1 MSSISLRLLTPLSCV
16 AFAVSPG
23 AAEATPSSPTAAVQ
37 ALLQVDRQFSS
48 DGQGDNIA
56 DAIGAMMASDSLMP
70 TPQGNFARGKDEI
83 IAALKAN
90 PANANATAE
99 WAPVRGGISADGLQ
113 GFTYGFM
120 TIHISDQP
128 DRRAKYLAYWTKHSE
143 GWRVRGY
150 KRVGSPPGEV
160 STALRSPAIPSHMLP
175 ERPSPQLVDKYRDS
189 LAAREKA
196 FSDRAHEV
204 GLSQAFLEFGS
215 GDAAN
220 GGCASDWVYS
230 NVEIAACQPS
240 DVPSPFIW
248 GPDEGVTVSSTGDLG
263 ITFGYIRQTDQLG
276 AFPFFTVWR
285 RAKQND
291 EWLYVAE

>member
-1 MSSISLRLLTPLSCV
+1 MSSIAMRLFTPLSCV

-37 ALLQVDRQFSS
+37 ELLSVDRQFSK
-48 DGQGDNIA
+48 DGADGNIA
-56 DAIGAMMASDSLMP
+56 DAIGSMMASDSLMP

-90 PANANATAE
+90 PANASAKAE

-120 TIHISDQP
+120 FIHRPDQP
-128 DRRAKYLAYWTKHSE
+128 DQRVKYLAYWTKHSE

-150 KRVGSPPGEV
+150 KRIGSPAGNV
-160 STALRSPAIPSHMLP
+160 STTLRSPALPPRLLP

-196 FSDRAHEV
+196 FSARAHEV

-215 GDAAN
+215 ADAAN
-220 GGCASDWVYS
+220 GGCAPGWVYG
-230 NVEIAACQPS
+230 NDAIAECQPT